1 MGEENRQRVVRRLQ
15 ETFAWRDTPVG
26 VFADLSGWWRDPE
39 LLAMLGPALA
49 EMHTGAAGRRPTVVA
64 GIETRGLVL
73 GPLTAVHLGVG
84 FVEVRK
90 EYRIAGEGQRDG
102 DDPMLRAETPPEY
115 QDGGLTLM
123 APRRLFGPGD
133 RVLLVDEWIES
144 GAQANAVRRMVAE
157 AGAEWAGVAVIV
169 DASAA
174 PVRERLGVRALVT
187 EDQLPG

>member
-1 MGEENRQRVVRRLQ
+1 MTDRQRVVQRLT
-15 ETFAWRDTPVG
+15 ETFAWADTPVG

-39 LLAMLGPALA
+39 LLGLLGPALA
-49 EMHTGAAGRRPTVVA
+49 DLHSARKPTVVA

-73 GPLTAVHLGVG
+73 GPLTALALGVG

-90 EYRIAGEGQRDG
+90 AYRIAGEAQRDA

-123 APRRLFGPGD
+123 APRRLFTPDD

-144 GAQANAVRRMVAE
+144 GAQAHAVRRMVAE
-157 AGAEWAGVAVIV
+157 AGAQWAGVAVIV
-169 DASAA
+169 DATE
-174 PVRERLGVRALVT
+174 PRVREHLDVRGLVG
-187 EDQLPG
+187 EDDLPA